1 MFLLFHV
8 VNLNRMCCF
17 VSFSALPWGYVGSLP
32 RSLQTL
38 VTQSGV
44 DRKSLSIID
53 TISRGECGSVVSG
66 QLNNIRTDVMSG
78 SQSVIIK
85 MLTGFPEGSR
95 RDEVVRFLEA
105 STLMK
110 GIKHQ
115 NILSVLRV
123 SVEDNHVP
131 LVVYPMVE
139 HCDMYRVIKLASDPE
154 HSVLPPLTVVLTLE
168 LAIQIATAMNYL
180 GEHSIVHPDLAL
192 RNCVLDSG
200 CVVKIS
206 DGALAQQFHP
216 ECYYTLFGATRPVRW
231 AAVET
236 LQEGLCTVRSNVW
249 SYAVT
254 VWEILTFAEMPYSEV
269 NNNRSILSTIKMGAR
284 LPRPNTCS
292 EELYTLLCTC
302 WNERGE
308 ERPSFKTIIGHL
320 KHLLSQLSNEHP
332 DGVEELYVRKRSSSN
347 GIGKS
352 VSRDRL
358 SHGGESPRSRNHI
371 PVREASMGSLKRVS
385 MASMMSR
392 GSTAE
397 KLSVT
402 FSILSGADASG
413 SDSEDEANQSRGLEL
428 QNFTDQHEMQS
439 ILRQVSTSFIDSPVE
454 KVRPRVEVKDEANS
468 SVHTT
473 TLSDI
478 SSRTL
483 VPPPLESPVRSP
495 KLCIAGDE
503 TSLASS
509 NPVSLTPPPS
519 QTVDSQSKT
528 STTDLESV
536 STAPYTSSPQH
547 GTAFLYPSTF
557 GSGFGVMSNS
567 ERGDQSPLV
576 VGRRAHSHTSHSP
589 ALLPSQPSAKSTDS
603 GIRSDEDSEATHS
616 PNTSMQ
622 YAPKATNSRNAGATS
637 DGGLADF
644 SSSLFAA
651 FDTWGNT

>member
-1 MFLLFHV
+1 
-8 VNLNRMCCF
+8 
-17 VSFSALPWGYVGSLP
+17 
-32 RSLQTL
+32 
-38 VTQSGV
+38 
-44 DRKSLSIID
+44 
-53 TISRGECGSVVSG
+53 
-66 QLNNIRTDVMSG
+66 
-78 SQSVIIK
+78 
-85 MLTGFPEGSR
+85 
-95 RDEVVRFLEA
+95 
-105 STLMK
+105 
-110 GIKHQ
+110 
-115 NILSVLRV
+115 
-123 SVEDNHVP
+123 VEDNHVP

-249 SYAVT
+249 SFAVT

-302 WNERGE
+302 WNEKGE

-332 DGVEELYVRKRSSSN
+332 DGVEQLYVRKRSSSN

-439 ILRQVSTSFIDSPVE
+439 ILRQVSTSFIDSPVK

-637 DGGLADF
+637 DGGLTDF